1 MAETFVLS
9 FVDKLIRLEQEAGS
23 QVHYRLM
30 PPFSG
35 PFDDSISIQKI
46 ARQIADSIGLAQF
59 NFIITFAKQKKNVG
73 GRIDLSTRGRDVF
86 IEIETDAKPF
96 PDVVAATLCHEI
108 CHKWLQVM
116 GISVPIEM
124 DNEILTDITTIFLG
138 FGKIMLNGCDEKRVT
153 HEGTTTTAHTR
164 SCGYLERDQLAF
176 AYRLVCAMR
185 NVPFA
190 EYISGLSREAAD
202 SIRAC
207 DRSFGHYYSDRF
219 HQVQTITDA
228 TRSVQCEN
236 VFQQRQLAEL
246 NKHLEYI
253 KQSFC
258 ETVDA
263 FLVRAHGTGQKL
275 CQKAETIAG
284 TSDHDPALRFLRF
297 IRKNHELE
305 QLTGEIAQVGSRTQD
320 LLWDLKVI
328 ARHLWQNNS
337 RFPQPSATMFN
348 IVKCP
353 QDGTKL
359 RLPQNS
365 ADLIV
370 SCPTC
375 RYRFAYNTKSITF
388 SADASQSKQRGPA
401 WSDRLWKFFR
411 GFDSRLPAS
420 GEAREA

>member
-9 FVDKLIRLEQEAGS
+9 FIDKLILLEQKAGS
-23 QVHYRLM
+23 NVHYRLT
-30 PPFSG
+30 PPLSG
-35 PFDDSISIQKI
+35 PFDDCIPIQRI
-46 ARQIADSIGLAQF
+46 AKQIADSIGLTHF
-59 NFIITFAKQKKNVG
+59 TFI
-73 GRIDLSTRGRDVF
+73 
-86 IEIETDAKPF
+86 
-96 PDVVAATLCHEI
+96 
-108 CHKWLQVM
+108 
-116 GISVPIEM
+116 
-124 DNEILTDITTIFLG
+124 
-138 FGKIMLNGCDEKRVT
+138 
-153 HEGTTTTAHTR
+153 
-164 SCGYLERDQLAF
+164 
-176 AYRLVCAMR
+176 
-185 NVPFA
+185 
-190 EYISGLSREAAD
+190 
-202 SIRAC
+202 
-207 DRSFGHYYSDRF
+207 
-219 HQVQTITDA
+219 
-228 TRSVQCEN
+228 
-236 VFQQRQLAEL
+236 AEL

-263 FLVRAHGTGQKL
+263 FLVRAHGAGQKL

-284 TSDHDPALRFLRF
+284 ASDHDPALRFLRS

-305 QLTGEIAQVGSRTQD
+305 QLAREIAAVGSRTQD

-388 SADASQSKQRGPA
+388 SADASQPKERGLA
-401 WSDRLWKFFR
+401 WSDRLWKFLR
-411 GFDSRLPAS
+411 AFDGRLSPQERS
-420 GEAREA
+420 C